1 MSQTTGN
8 GRVTFEPG
16 VILRAWQHNAT
27 CGFRANERIWRGM
40 IDVAQSQTELGQDL
54 LNYRLA
60 TLRPQ
65 ARKTENGA
73 GSADFVKAQLE
84 QHLQSVERIAAGMRK
99 TTEELTKCLTEATQ
113 LLFDDAATAAQETV
127 SAVTESVAA
136 VGKKAGKAAE
146 NLDK

>member
-16 VILRAWQHNAT
+16 VLLRAWQHNAT

-65 ARKTENGA
+65 ARKAENGV

-99 TTEELTKCLTEATQ
+99 TTEDLKKCFTEATQ
-113 LLFDDAATAAQETV
+113 LLFDDAASAAQETV
-127 SAVTESVAA
+127 SAVSDTVAA
-136 VGKKAGKAAE
+136 VGNNAGEVAE
-146 NLDK
+146 NLAK